1 MPDRSTV
8 CRALGF
14 AAGLTIALSA
24 WIIATPLVA
33 QQPQP
38 WLNSPLG
45 AGSQPVF
52 PFFEGWYDNGDGT
65 YTISFG
71 YLNRNADQVV
81 EIPLGE
87 RNYIEPA
94 EFDGIQ
100 PTHFLP
106 ARNRGMFAIT
116 IPASRRDLDIW
127 WHLTDERG
135 NVYKVPGRARADG
148 YQLDWLPRP
157 HGSQP
162 PWMWFTSESDARRG
176 PEGVY
181 APEALTARVGQR
193 LELSVQVRDPSVY
206 DATDPRFRNGIP
218 VNVSW
223 SKYRGP
229 GAVTFERHAS
239 HPDDQRPTARGRG
252 APPPGLDA
260 VALPQGGGT
269 ARVHAT
275 FSAPG
280 EYVVRAEA
288 NNWNAPDS
296 QSIDQCCWSNAY
308 VRVRVTP

>member
-1 MPDRSTV
+1 MMPDRSTAARTAV
-8 CRALGF
+8 LSLAL
-14 AAGLTIALSA
+14 IAWPA
-24 WIIATPLVA
+24 VA
-33 QQPQP
+33 LEAQQP

-45 AGSQPVF
+45 DTGQPVF

-65 YTISFG
+65 LTLSFG
-71 YLNRNADQVV
+71 YLNRNPTQVV
-81 EIPLGE
+81 EIPHGE
-87 RNYIEPA
+87 RNYMEPA
-94 EFDGIQ
+94 EFDGRQ

-116 IPASRRDLDIW
+116 IPESRRDLDIW

-135 NVYKVPGRARADG
+135 NVYEVPGRARSSG

-162 PWMWFTSESDARRG
+162 PWVWFTSERDARRG
-176 PEGVY
+176 PEGIY
-181 APEALTARVGQR
+181 APETLTARVGQR

-223 SKYRGP
+223 SKYQGP
-229 GAVTFERHAS
+229 PGTVTFERHAA
-239 HPDDQRPTARGRG
+239 HPEDQRPTARGRG
-252 APPPGLDA
+252 APPLGLDA

-269 ARVHAT
+269 ARVYAT
-275 FSAPG
+275 FSEPG

-296 QSIDQCCWSNAY
+296 QSIDQCCWTNAY

>member
-1 MPDRSTV
+1 MMLDRSTV
-8 CRALGF
+8 YGVF
-14 AAGLTIALSA
+14 LSA
-24 WIIATPLVA
+24 ALAVA
-33 QQPQP
+33 ASGGRLGAQQP

-45 AGSQPVF
+45 DGNQPVF

-71 YLNRNADQVV
+71 YLNRNATRVI
-81 EIPLGE
+81 EIPHGE

-94 EFDGIQ
+94 EFDGQQ

-106 ARNRGMFAIT
+106 SRNRGMFAIT

-127 WHLTDERG
+127 WYLTDERG

-157 HGSQP
+157 HGSMP
-162 PWMWFTSESDARRG
+162 PWVWFTSERDARRG
-176 PEGVY
+176 PEGLY
-181 APEALTARVGQR
+181 APETLTVRVGQP
-193 LELSVQVRDPSVY
+193 LELSLNVRDPSVY
-206 DATDPRFRNGIP
+206 DATDSRFRNGIP

-223 SKYRGP
+223 SKYQGP
-229 GAVTFERHAS
+229 PATVTFTRHPS
-239 HPDDQRPTARGRG
+239 HPDSQRPTARGRG
-252 APPPGLDA
+252 APPPGPDA
-260 VALPQGGGT
+260 VALPPGGGT
-269 ARVHAT
+269 ARVLAT

-280 EYVVRAEA
+280 EYVVRAEVH
-288 NNWNAPDS
+288 NWNAPDS